1 MRYAF
6 PSKRVNRDVDF
17 AVNPVINNVSYY
29 LIEQSRLWVDRMN
42 N

>member
-17 AVNPVINNVSYY
+17 AVNGEDC
-29 LIEQSRLWVDRMN
+29 LIRATPG
-42 N
+42 